1 MDRTSETRILVATE
15 PRAYR
20 EVMAGALQELRPR
33 IEVVVVEPDDLD
45 AALTRL
51 RPHLVVSSR
60 SVETL
65 GDCPLAWVVV
75 YPDGETTAL
84 ICVNGRRT
92 TLGDLPFER
101 LLSVVD
107 EATGLAV
114 SM

>member
-1 MDRTSETRILVATE
+1 MDRTSSTRVLVATE

-20 EVMAGALQELRPR
+20 EVMAGALQELRPGAE
-33 IEVVVVEPDDLD
+33 ILLVEPDDLD

-65 GDCPLAWVVV
+65 PDCPIAWVLL
-75 YPDGETTAL
+75 YPSGATTAL
-84 ICVNGRRT
+84 ICVDGRRT

-101 LLSVVD
+101 LLSLVD
-107 EATGLAV
+107 EAGVPSRAT
-114 SM
+114 

>member
-1 MDRTSETRILVATE
+1 MDGTSDTRILVATE

-33 IEVVVVEPDDLD
+33 VEVVVVEPDDLD

-65 GDCPLAWVVV
+65 PDCPIAWVLL
-75 YPDGETTAL
+75 YPSGATTAL
-84 ICVNGRRT
+84 ICVDGRHI
-92 TLGDLPFER
+92 TLDDLPFER
-101 LLSVVD
+101 LLSLVD
-107 EATGLAV
+107 EVCDLPRAV
-114 SM
+114 